1 MNMINWLKFLSIRR
15 PSVGGGRRIGVAVVC
30 CWLALLAQTSAT
42 PALNPND
49 PIGFFTTVADRL
61 LRNTFGFGVTNIPVC
76 VNGQFVYTPAVN
88 RVLQVSANLY
98 EASTNSFYPDVF
110 RPIFEHDAA
119 GNVFVV
125 GYTNLS
131 STAGLNTVAGLNDPQ
146 LLLPLDIVTIRN
158 LGPAYTPVVTNGNLV
173 NVYGVP
179 WIIGVKKG
187 FPNFNKFGM
196 QTVVQVLRR
205 LQITRSSIPTTAT
218 TTFLTNQLLNFSI
231 SNYVNA
237 ECWNSYTNPYLNPVY
252 IEAQDTLSMMITND
266 AVPFPAYFNNYLV
279 TSNTFVARWSG
290 YTNNYSTFAFTNPL
304 SSRAILLNND
314 DFYFGTAPPGIG
326 GFYPD
331 SSGFGWESNNFN
343 LKLPQFGLIVT
354 NRLQLYMLDGSNG
367 TFHLIDYVQFAGPQT
382 TLNIT
387 AAIET
392 NNPETL
398 GYGSNMWSQSVNAHG
413 IPYGVASQLLASEEP
428 ITANNGSAYWS
439 AGLTTEAEIDGFS
452 TFMGLTEPYPSISF
466 DNPTLESFATNYVV
480 QVPYTATATISQYTS
495 WQANDPFVHYLTN
508 DLDFTGTESSGIA
521 TGVQTS
527 YGAIGNQVLYPTFNS
542 INERYQPW
550 GLQYTN
556 DFAQIGS
563 NAIVASPYGL
573 AYKDPLVWSADY
585 WNFPTNLLADLTG
598 LGQVHRG
605 TPWQTIYLKSADVLN
620 ILDSN
625 GDINSGTNTWVAWT
639 GDYNVPD
646 AAVLAPVNDRQ
657 LVSLLIS
664 LLNTNDVTQLMSV
677 NDANPAD
684 WLNIL
689 NGLTVYSNSTTLP
702 PFALPRGDIP
712 SPTFDSYTMADNSPQ
727 AQIIANG
734 IAQAKT
740 GEPNQKF
747 YTIGDILSAPVLTEN
762 SPWLNYT
769 NANQQAYGISD
780 AAYEVLPAQLLL
792 LLRPDSIGAMFLTNG
807 GANLQFS
814 GSDSYT
820 YEVQA
825 STDLMHWFPISTN
838 QPTQGS
844 FNVAIPPTPNSPQKF
859 YRTVL
864 LP

>member
-1 MNMINWLKFLSIRR
+1 MINWLKFLSIRR
-15 PSVGGGRRIGVAVVC
+15 PTVGGGQRIGVAVAC

-49 PIGFFTTVADRL
+49 PIGFFTAVADHL
-61 LRNTFGFGVTNIPVC
+61 LRNTFGFDVTNIPVY

-88 RVLQVSANLY
+88 RVLQVSANLFD
-98 EASTNSFYPDVF
+98 ASTNSFYPDVF

-119 GNVFVV
+119 GNVYIV

-131 STAGLNTVAGLNDPQ
+131 SAAGPNTVSGINDPQ
-146 LLLPLDIVTIRN
+146 LLLPLDIVAISN
-158 LGPAYTPVVTNGNLV
+158 LGPAYTPVVNNGNLV

-218 TTFLTNQLLNFSI
+218 TTFLTNQLLDFSI

-237 ECWNSYTNPYLNPVY
+237 ECWNSYTNPYPNPVY
-252 IEAQDTLSMMITND
+252 IEAQDVLSMMITND
-266 AVPFPAYFNNYLV
+266 AVPFPAYFNNYQM
-279 TSNTFVARWSG
+279 TSNTFVAQWPG
-290 YTNNYSTFAFTNPL
+290 YTNNYSTFSFTNPL
-304 SSRAILLNND
+304 SGRAILLNND
-314 DFYFGTAPPGIG
+314 DFYFGTAPPGIS

-331 SSGFGWESNNFN
+331 SYSYGWESNNFN

-354 NRLQLYMLDGSNG
+354 NRLQLYMLDASNG
-367 TFHLIDYVQFAGPQT
+367 AFHLIDYVQFAGPQT

-387 AAIET
+387 AVIET

-413 IPYGVASQLLASEEP
+413 IPYGIASQLLASEEP
-428 ITANNGSAYWS
+428 ITANGGSAYWPVNP
-439 AGLTTEAEIDGFS
+439 TTEAEIDGFS
-452 TFMGLTEPYPSISF
+452 TFMGLTEPYPNISF
-466 DNPTLESFATNYVV
+466 DNPTLESFVTNYIV
-480 QVPYTATATISQYTS
+480 QVPYIATATISQYTS

-508 DLDFTGTESSGIA
+508 DLDFAGTESSGIA
-521 TGVQTS
+521 TGIQTS
-527 YGAIGNQVLYPTFNS
+527 YGALGNQVLFPTFNS
-542 INERYQPW
+542 VNERYQPW

-620 ILDSN
+620 ILNSN

-689 NGLTVYSNSTTLP
+689 NGLTVYSNSTALP

-712 SPTFDSYTMADNSPQ
+712 SLTFDSYTMASNSPQ

-734 IAQAKT
+734 IAQT
-740 GEPNQKF
+740 RTVEPNQKF
-747 YTIGDILSAPVLTEN
+747 YTIGDILSAQVLTES

-780 AAYEVLPAQLLL
+780 AVYEAIPAQLLL
-792 LLRPDSIGAMFLTNG
+792 LLRPDSIGAMSLTNG
-807 GANLQFS
+807 SVNLQFS
-814 GSDSYT
+814 GSDTYT

-825 STDLMHWFPISTN
+825 SIDLVHWFPISTN
-838 QPTQGS
+838 QPMQGN
-844 FNVAIPPTPNSPQKF
+844 FNVAIPPTLNSTQQF